1 MKLKFLT
8 INYFFIIFLIFL
20 FSTNS
25 YSASMS
31 MIGEKGDPNK
41 VDRIIKVKMYDNYY
55 EPNLVKIKK
64 GETIKF
70 IVENLGE
77 LVHEYNIGTKEMHLE
92 HRPEMQKLIDHEILL
107 VDKIDKIK
115 MKKMSKM
122 DHSLGHSHANSIML
136 EPKTSG
142 EIIWRFSKNINLEI
156 ACNIPGHYESGMVG
170 KLITH

>member
-1 MKLKFLT
+1 MITKKIL
-8 INYFFIIFLIFL
+8 LIFFSL
-20 FSTNS
+20 FFTTLA
-25 YSASMS
+25 YSASMN
-31 MIGEKGDPNK
+31 MIGEEGDPNK
-41 VDRIIKVKMYDNYY
+41 IDRVVNIKMYDNYY

-70 IVENLGE
+70 IIVNLGE
-77 LVHEYNIGTKEMHLE
+77 MVHEYNIGTKEMHIK
-92 HRPEMQKLIDHEILL
+92 HQPEMQKLIDHEIIL

-136 EPKTSG
+136 EPKASG
-142 EIIWRFSKNINLEI
+142 ELIWKFSKDINLEM

-170 KLITH
+170 NLVTH

>member
-1 MKLKFLT
+1 MYIKILFSSL
-8 INYFFIIFLIFL
+8 IIFL
-20 FSTNS
+20 FSTFS

-41 VDRIIKVKMYDNYY
+41 IDRTVNIKMYDNYY

-77 LVHEYNIGTKEMHLE
+77 MVHEYNIGTKEMHIK
-92 HRPEMQKLIDHEILL
+92 HQSEMQKLIDHEILL
-107 VDKIDKIK
+107 FDKIDRVK

-122 DHSLGHSHANSIML
+122 DHSLGHSHSNSIML

-142 EIIWRFSKNINLEI
+142 EIIWKFSKDINLEM
-156 ACNIPGHYESGMVG
+156 ACNIPGHYESGMLG
-170 KLITH
+170 KFVTY

>member
-1 MKLKFLT
+1 MYNKILFSS
-8 INYFFIIFLIFL
+8 IIIFL
-20 FSTNS
+20 FSTFS
-25 YSASMS
+25 HSASMN

-41 VDRIIKVKMYDNYY
+41 IDRIVNIKMYDNYY

-77 LVHEYNIGTKEMHLE
+77 MVHEYNIGTKEMHIK
-92 HRPEMQKLIDHEILL
+92 HQPEMQKLVDHEILL
-107 VDKIDKIK
+107 VDKIDRVK

-122 DHSLGHSHANSIML
+122 DHSLGHSHSNSIML

-142 EIIWRFSKNINLEI
+142 EIIWKFSKDVNLEM
-156 ACNIPGHYESGMVG
+156 ACNIPGHYESGMFG
-170 KLITH
+170 KLITY

>member
-1 MKLKFLT
+1 MITKKIL
-8 INYFFIIFLIFL
+8 LIFFSL
-20 FSTNS
+20 FFTTIA
-25 YSASMS
+25 YSASMN
-31 MIGEKGDPNK
+31 MIGEEGDPNK
-41 VDRIIKVKMYDNYY
+41 IDRVVNIKMYDNYY

-70 IVENLGE
+70 IIENLGE
-77 LVHEYNIGTKEMHLE
+77 MVHEYNIGTKEMHIK
-92 HRPEMQKLIDHEILL
+92 HQPEMQKLIDHEILL

-136 EPKTSG
+136 EPKSSG
-142 EIIWRFSKNINLEI
+142 ELIWKFSKDISLEM

-170 KLITH
+170 NLVTH

>member
-1 MKLKFLT
+1 MYIKILFSSL
-8 INYFFIIFLIFL
+8 IIFL
-20 FSTNS
+20 FSTFS

-41 VDRIIKVKMYDNYY
+41 IDRTVNIKMYDNYY

-77 LVHEYNIGTKEMHLE
+77 MVHEYNIGTKEMHIK
-92 HRPEMQKLIDHEILL
+92 HQPEMQKLVDQEILL
-107 VDKIDKIK
+107 VDKIDRVK

-122 DHSLGHSHANSIML
+122 DHSLGHSHSNSIML

-142 EIIWRFSKNINLEI
+142 EIIWKFSKDINLEM
-156 ACNIPGHYESGMVG
+156 ACNIPGHYESGMFG
-170 KLITH
+170 KFLTY